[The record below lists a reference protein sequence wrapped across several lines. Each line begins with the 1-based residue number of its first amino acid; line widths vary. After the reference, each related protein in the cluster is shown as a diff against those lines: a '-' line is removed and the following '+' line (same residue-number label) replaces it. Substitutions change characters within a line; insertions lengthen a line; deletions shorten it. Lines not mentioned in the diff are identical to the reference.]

1 MQIIIVG
8 CGKLGV
14 TLAETLVSEGHDIT
28 VVDMNAER
36 INKISSDIDV
46 QGVIG
51 NGVSVNVLTEA
62 GVENSDILIAVTN
75 SDEINLLCCLIAKKV
90 KNINTIA
97 RVRNPIY
104 GKERGFLRE
113 ELGMSMIINPE
124 FASALEIARLISTP
138 SAIQIEKFANGRVE
152 LLRFR
157 VPNGC
162 VLDGM
167 RMMDVNRELKSNVLV
182 CSIERG
188 DDVVIPGGAAIIR
201 AKDIISIVASTEAAG
216 HFFRQI
222 NIISNPIK
230 NIMIIGGG
238 EISFYLAEMLIR
250 MGIDVR
256 IIEKDR
262 ARCEEL
268 SELLPKA
275 MIINGDA
282 TDKHVL
288 LEDGLASAHAVAAMT
303 NFDEENIFLS
313 LFAKTQSKGKVI
325 TKINSINYGE
335 IINSLNLDS
344 IIYPKYLA
352 AEHILAYVR
361 AMQNSFGS
369 NIETLYRLCDNKIEA
384 LEFTIKDDY
393 GIVGKPIQELKLKSN
408 VLICCIRHKNSVII
422 PHGRDV
428 ICVGDA
434 VIVVT
439 TQRGL
444 LDIRDILAAK

>member
-8 CGKLGV
+8 CGKLGD
-14 TLAETLVSEGHDIT
+14 TLAEALVNEGHDIT
-28 VVDMNAER
+28 VVDMNQER
-36 INKISSDIDV
+36 IDNLSNRVDV

-62 GVENSDILIAVTN
+62 GVENADILIAVTN

-90 KNINTIA
+90 KNVNTIA
-97 RVRNPIY
+97 RVRNPVY

-124 FASALEIARLISTP
+124 LASAHEIARLISTP
-138 SAIQIEKFANGRVE
+138 SAKQIEKFAGGRVE
-152 LLRFR
+152 LLRFKI
-157 VPNGC
+157 PEGS

-167 RMMDVNRELKSNVLV
+167 KMMDVNRELKTNVLV

-188 DDVVIPGGAAIIR
+188 DDVMIPGGAVILR
-201 AKDIISIVASTEAAG
+201 AKDTISIVASTEAAG
-216 HFFRQI
+216 QFFRQI
-222 NIISNPIK
+222 HIISNPIK

-238 EISFYLAEMLIR
+238 EISFYLAEMLIK
-250 MGIDVR
+250 MGIDVK
-256 IIEKDR
+256 IVEKDR
-262 ARCEEL
+262 TRCEEL

-282 TDKHVL
+282 TDKNVL
-288 LEDGLASAHAVAAMT
+288 LEEGLAAAHAVATMT

-325 TKINSINYGE
+325 TKVNSINYGE

-344 IIYPKYLA
+344 IVYPKYLA
-352 AEHILAYVR
+352 AEHILGYVR

-369 NIETLYRLCDNKIEA
+369 NIETLYKLCDNKIEA
-384 LEFTIKDDY
+384 LEFTVKDDY
-393 GIVGKPIQELKLKSN
+393 GIVGKPIQELKLKPN

-422 PHGRDV
+422 PHGQDV
-428 ICVGDA
+428 ISVGDA
-434 VIVVT
+434 VIIVT
-439 TQRGL
+439 TQQGL
-444 LDIRDILAAK
+444 LDIRDILAK